1 MSSSVS
7 LKRSSPVAICV
18 TRNSLTGLSPGFF
31 RVSAALCTL
40 VLKGNQL
47 KFLEASWL
55 HDLKALRHLDLSENQ
70 LHSLPPGLLENF
82 IPPPTARAFC
92 LGPASYGACLDPQRA
107 LPSVL
112 GQQDSAQTKLQALLS
127 VMVTLQNLLLC
138 SSISSIRL

>member
-1 MSSSVS
+1 MWGRLGCVGWVSVCHLQPGYPKAWWRDVVWS
-7 LKRSSPVAICV
+7 LVF
-18 TRNSLTGLSPGFF
+18 SLL
-31 RVSAALCTL
+31 
-40 VLKGNQL
+40 
-47 KFLEASWL
+47 
-55 HDLKALRHLDLSENQ
+55 
-70 LHSLPPGLLENF
+70 
-82 IPPPTARAFC
+82 PPPTARAFC